1 MALRTR
7 LEAGEVDQTSVALSL
22 ANATQRLLA
31 VRPRDAELIHVARSL
46 AARAFSPPPP
56 ATLPRGNPEDVR
68 RALRL
73 RSAEELEKLAASLV
87 VVPDAASDPDGAR
100 AALELFLRVPSEEAR
115 ASALCAALE
124 ALGHDVALGRF
135 ELATRHTTSTEA
147 VAEALRA
154 VPAEHRATAER
165 RAAARLLTHL
175 GAGPDRPAGLEW
187 IVVCRD
193 GESVANHVL
202 ALQRRPALGVA
213 LGPIAEWMRAPD
225 PALDAAHAA
234 DRAGDWARGSELVAQ
249 ALDGEDRTRALG
261 ARAALLPSAPPVSS
275 GVPAVAP
282 PRSGLASRL
291 HTLASSATP
300 VVEMPGAPAADE
312 PIAARF
318 DGADAAALEL
328 VGDRRGAALLWLNLA
343 ARGAE
348 DLTPLAQATR
358 LASELRAPER
368 RRLIELLRTP
378 AVRDETLFAD
388 PGLRLR
394 AALLHQLEPDPWAP
408 IRLAAWAPPAAPAA
422 APSALP
428 ESDPHHPDNRLA
440 AASDLLAAGKLEPA
454 ANILAALLRKV
465 DENAPPRLFAVVAQA
480 LEADEPPPELVSA
493 AEKALVDERR
503 CTPLL
508 IALGKAPT
516 AAFALHE
523 ALIGFALDPSRSDIE
538 RLLAVEVWL
547 AIWRATE
554 TPPDPDAMRT
564 LRQDEPALLVA
575 AAARLGGVPEPVT
588 AIGRFLAQHPPA
600 TTSPEELS
608 AALLELSLGR
618 A

>member
-7 LEAGEVDQTSVALSL
+7 LEAGEIDQTSVALAL
-22 ANATQRLLA
+22 ASAAQRLLA
-31 VRPRDAELIHVARSL
+31 ARPRDAELIHVARSL

-87 VVPDAASDPDGAR
+87 VVPDAASDPEGAR

-115 ASALCAALE
+115 ASALCATLE

-147 VAEALRA
+147 TAEALKA
-154 VPAEHRATAER
+154 VPPEHHATAER
-165 RAAARLLTHL
+165 RAAARLLTQL
-175 GAGPDRPAGLEW
+175 GATPDRPPGLEW

-193 GESVANHVL
+193 GESIANHVL

-213 LGPIAEWMRAPD
+213 LGPIAQWMRAPD

-234 DRAGDWARGSELVAQ
+234 DRAGEWARGSELVAQ
-249 ALDGEDRTRALG
+249 ALDGEDRARALG
-261 ARAALLPSAPPVSS
+261 ARAALLPSAPPITI
-275 GVPAVAP
+275 GAPAVAP

-291 HTLASSATP
+291 HTLATSSTP
-300 VVEMPGAPAADE
+300 VANTPGEAGAAT
-312 PIAARF
+312 AVRF

-328 VGDRRGAALLWLNLA
+328 VGDRRGAALLWLDLA
-343 ARGAE
+343 ARDTD
-348 DLTPLAQATR
+348 DLTSLAQATR
-358 LASELRAPER
+358 LCAELRAPER

-378 AVRDETLFAD
+378 AVRDETRFAD

-408 IRLAAWAPPAAPAA
+408 IRLAVWAPPAAPAA

-428 ESDPHHPDNRLA
+428 ESDPHHPENRLA

-465 DENAPPRLFAVVAQA
+465 DENAPPRLFTVVAQA

-508 IALGKAPT
+508 IALERAPT

-554 TPPDPDAMRT
+554 TPPDPDATRT

-575 AAARLGGVPEPVT
+575 AAARLGGVPEPLT
-588 AIGRFLAQHPPA
+588 TIGRFLAQHPPA
-600 TTSPEELS
+600 TTSPEAFS
-608 AALLELSLGR
+608 AALLDLSLGR
-618 A
+618 S